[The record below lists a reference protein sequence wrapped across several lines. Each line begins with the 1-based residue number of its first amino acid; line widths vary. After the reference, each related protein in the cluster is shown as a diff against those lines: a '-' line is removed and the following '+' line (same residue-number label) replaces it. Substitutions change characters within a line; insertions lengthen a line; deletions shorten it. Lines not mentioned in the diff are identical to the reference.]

1 MKSARRLK
9 ERLKDATTISVGSYQ
24 VNPFLYWRSWLTIL
38 TPFVLAAIPL
48 SLGDAGSENESEDRG
63 YSREEALWTLY
74 TILVMAVF
82 WIFELLPL
90 PITSLLPL
98 VLLPLAGV
106 ASTDEVARNYLK
118 VSSMWS
124 GHVTPECAGDQHDVC
139 LQSDH
144 GHSGGALRPPPQGGA
159 QDH

>member
-1 MKSARRLK
+1 MKLIMKMKSVRKLK
-9 ERLKDATTISVGSYQ
+9 ERLIESTTISVGSYR
-24 VNPFLYWRSWLTIL
+24 VNPFIYWRSWLTL
-38 TPFVLAAIPL
+38 FTPLVLAAIPL
-48 SLGDAGSENESEDRG
+48 TLGDSGGEAQDPS

-74 TILVMAVF
+74 TILVMAVY

-118 VSSMWS
+118 VNVIYCSTEIYS
-124 GHVTPECAGDQHDVC
+124 E
-139 LQSDH
+139 DH
-144 GHSGGALRPPPQGGA
+144 
-159 QDH
+159 

>member
-1 MKSARRLK
+1 M
-9 ERLKDATTISVGSYQ
+9 
-24 VNPFLYWRSWLTIL
+24 NPFLYWRSWLTTL

-48 SLGDAGSENESEDRG
+48 SLASEDEPEDRG

-118 VSSMWS
+118 V
-124 GHVTPECAGDQHDVC
+124 GVTRVC
-139 LQSDH
+139 
-144 GHSGGALRPPPQGGA
+144 
-159 QDH
+159 QDT

>member
-1 MKSARRLK
+1 MKSLRKLK
-9 ERLKDATTISVGSYQ
+9 ERLKKATTISIGPYRLT
-24 VNPFLYWRSWLTIL
+24 PFIYWRSWLTLL

-48 SLGDAGSENESEDRG
+48 TLGDSGGEAQDPG

-74 TILVMAVF
+74 TILVMAVY

-118 VSSMWS
+118 VNVIYCSTEIYS
-124 GHVTPECAGDQHDVC
+124 E
-139 LQSDH
+139 DH
-144 GHSGGALRPPPQGGA
+144 
-159 QDH
+159 